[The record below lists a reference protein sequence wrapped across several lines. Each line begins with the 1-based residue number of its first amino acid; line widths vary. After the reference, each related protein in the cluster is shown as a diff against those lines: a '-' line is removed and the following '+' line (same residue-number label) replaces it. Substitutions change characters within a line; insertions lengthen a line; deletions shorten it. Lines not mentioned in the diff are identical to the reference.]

1 MLYNKLVKP
10 MALPDVVKAYFLLH
24 AANMSEENQTL
35 GRSTWG
41 VLWLYTHEGHYNQDI
56 WWSGGSEENRNV
68 DHLPI
73 KEHF

>member
-41 VLWLYTHEGHYNQDI
+41 VLWL
-56 WWSGGSEENRNV
+56 
-68 DHLPI
+68 
-73 KEHF
+73 